1 LPSESVENKGSALQK
16 VAKSSQNAE
25 NTQLE
30 SKAGLE
36 NRKRLIFRGLGVMR
50 QVRTR
55 RNTEEL
61 ARAAQPGATS
71 VVTTIPYFT
80 INIIRFQVITAAPR
94 LPCSAK
100 VRPCAAWAEAGARE
114 GSVQFLVIDHIEKPL
129 QN

>member
-1 LPSESVENKGSALQK
+1 VLDFFVDTPPPTPCFAQKSSESVENKGSALQK

-30 SKAGLE
+30 SKPGLE

-50 QVRTR
+50 RVRTR

-80 INIIRFQVITAAPR
+80 IHIINYI
-94 LPCSAK
+94 S
-100 VRPCAAWAEAGARE
+100 
-114 GSVQFLVIDHIEKPL
+114 S
-129 QN
+129 N